1 MEIVIDTNFIV
12 SAVKERI
19 DLFGNLDE
27 IFGAYDLIVGEQV
40 VRELKKLSVDKK
52 LKVVEREAAAVSLV
66 LLERAKVV
74 EFDRKDVDAGIVR
87 YVVGKKDLVVATL
100 DRNLKERVGGKNNE
114 VKFLIIRGKKVVLKW
129 QLI

>member
-114 VKFLIIRGKKVVLKW
+114 VKFLIIRGKKVVLK
-129 QLI
+129 

>member
-12 SAVKERI
+12 TAVKERI

-27 IFGAYDLIVGEQV
+27 LFGVYDLVVGEQV

-52 LKVVEREAAAVSLV
+52 LKVVEREAAAVGLV

-87 YVVGKKDLVVATL
+87 YVVGKKDVVVATL
-100 DRNLKERVGGKNNE
+100 DRNLKERVQGKNSRAG
-114 VKFLIIRGKKVVLKW
+114 FLSFRGKRVVLN
-129 QLI
+129 